1 MNKSESK
8 YFNTAERMD
17 KALLELLEKKDFS
30 YITVKGICEK
40 AEVNRSTFYL
50 HYETIGDLLEES
62 IDYIQKK
69 FLSGF
74 QGKQSVMPKIQ
85 DCSHKELMWITPD
98 YLRPYLQFIKDYQQ
112 LYRAAMERPAL
123 FNSEK
128 IYRQMFL
135 HIFDPVLERF
145 DVPVAERRYIMVFYL
160 KGISGIIGEWLKEGC
175 KDPIEQIIT
184 IIQKYVPRKSIK
196 QEEI

>member
-1 MNKSESK
+1 
-8 YFNTAERMD
+8 
-17 KALLELLEKKDFS
+17 
-30 YITVKGICEK
+30 
-40 AEVNRSTFYL
+40 
-50 HYETIGDLLEES
+50 
-62 IDYIQKK
+62 
-69 FLSGF
+69 
-74 QGKQSVMPKIQ
+74 
-85 DCSHKELMWITPD
+85 
-98 YLRPYLQFIKDYQQ
+98 
-112 LYRAAMERPAL
+112 MERPSL
-123 FNSEK
+123 FNSEQ

-145 DVPVAERRYIMVFYL
+145 DVPVAERHYIMVFYL

>member
-30 YITVKGICEK
+30 YITVKEICEK

-69 FLSGF
+69 FLSSF
-74 QGKQSVMPKIQ
+74 QGKQSVKPKIQ

-112 LYRAAMERPAL
+112 LYRAAIERPAV
-123 FNSEK
+123 FHSDRTYQK
-128 IYRQMFL
+128 MFL

-145 DVPVAERRYIMVFYL
+145 DVPVAERHYLMAFYL